1 VADWQPRCRT
11 LFVDGGAPVDM
22 TWDWE
27 WDLHGCLFHAGAA
40 NFPQQHRFH
49 QKAKKEK
56 EKETSQTAEDA
67 ALSSQI
73 VHQRVINYRQLNISS
88 GCIWIT

>member
-1 VADWQPRCRT
+1 VADWQWQPRCRT

-56 EKETSQTAEDA
+56 EKKHLRLLRMLHFPVR
-67 ALSSQI
+67 LSI
-73 VHQRVINYRQLNISS
+73 RE
-88 GCIWIT
+88 